1 MAFRVWSTNQD
12 SLVVIA
18 CEGHLDDE
26 AMAAVERALQ
36 EARRTDAAAHLRLTR
51 GTTAERGVIGR
62 LAGYDPAKL
71 LVESP
76 FLRAWIE
83 EWRNTRKDET
93 K

>member
-1 MAFRVWSTNQD
+1 MAFRVWSTNQN
-12 SLVVIA
+12 SLIVIA
-18 CEGHLDDE
+18 CEGHLNDE

-51 GTTAERGVIGR
+51 DTTAERGVIGR
-62 LAGYDPAKL
+62 LAGYKPEQLQVD
-71 LVESP
+71 SP

-93 K
+93 R